1 MSMCRMLQAPR
12 QETDSSVDVV
22 SPMLPLVE
30 SLLRPQMLIFD
41 AVALTCIWFRVEQCI
56 NRFLSNMRMQPG
68 EVSKSAFAVY
78 PVSLAS
84 VRICFMQ
91 LFWFNIESLSPA
103 SQDAVAGSTVQQFCI
118 TDAGSSW
125 LRKRLSRDDSA
136 DASAALSWNRVFTQE
151 L

>member
-1 MSMCRMLQAPR
+1 MSMCRILQTPR
-12 QETDSSVDVV
+12 QETISTVDVV

-41 AVALTCIWFRVEQCI
+41 AVALTCIWFRVEQCL
-56 NRFLSNMRMQPG
+56 NRFLSNVRMQPG
-68 EVSKSAFAVY
+68 DLSKSAFAVY
-78 PVSLAS
+78 PVSLTS

-91 LFWFNIESLSPA
+91 LFWFNIESLGA
-103 SQDAVAGSTVQQFCI
+103 GSQDAAVGSTVQQFCI
-118 TDAGSSW
+118 TDAGSMW
-125 LRKRLSRDDSA
+125 LRKRSRDDSS